1 MPVHECVRAYVCSM
15 YLAVKKPQ
23 KIKKLLVSFMKD
35 EVRQSCSMAI
45 KNHNTVVV
53 PISLSFVYSKALSLS
68 RGRIGLESLVSK
80 DSKSTYVTYAYFT
93 RWGRHNRP
101 PADQRDL

>member
-35 EVRQSCSMAI
+35 EVRQSCSMAQLI
-45 KNHNTVVV
+45 EKKV
-53 PISLSFVYSKALSLS
+53 LYQSF
-68 RGRIGLESLVSK
+68 
-80 DSKSTYVTYAYFT
+80 STMQL
-93 RWGRHNRP
+93 RP
-101 PADQRDL
+101 KT